1 MKHRKR
7 PDRYTRAAVIAVMA
21 VLLCGKLPVYA
32 SQDTFPEGMTEAEQ
46 EQLLDEMYGDIAED
60 EEFSPEEAVTPED
73 VPVYERKDILTDEE
87 AAALIQGMLPEDV
100 DLETF
105 VQNYEEKI
113 LPLADYY
120 QTYDVTRGMYQ
131 YIFPGGKSLSLS
143 LPIGAWSN
151 QAVVLAPEEGVILSG
166 LLKDGERLTEEPGED
181 GAYFFRETGQYAF
194 IAYEEDS
201 DSRAYISGSF
211 RIADVKQPVT
221 DSFLWA
227 PEGYSVGTV
236 TVDGREISSIAVR
249 DDRYL
254 LLEEDGLYDITF
266 FSRLAG
272 RGIPQTYRVMLVRDT
287 TPPIIQWEGDIQ
299 NGRFFGD
306 VRFSVPEPDTEVSIW
321 FNGQPAI
328 AESHIIG
335 AAGNYYI
342 VASDPTGNE
351 RKYSFVLEQT
361 LRIPKEII
369 IGGAGVL
376 AVVTLVM
383 IMTGKWIGR
392 VR

>member
-1 MKHRKR
+1 MKRRKR
-7 PDRYTRAAVIAVMA
+7 PCWYTRAYAIAA
-21 VLLCGKLPVYA
+21 IIVLLCGKLHVLA
-32 SQDTFPEGMTEAEQ
+32 SQDAFPEGMTEAEQ
-46 EQLLDEMYGDIAED
+46 QQLLEEMYGDIAAD
-60 EEFSPEEAVTPED
+60 EEFSADGESSSEE
-73 VPVYERKDILTDEE
+73 VPAYERKDILTDEE
-87 AAALIQGMLPEDV
+87 AAALIQGMLPEEV

-113 LPLADYY
+113 LPLADFY
-120 QTYDVTRGMYQ
+120 QAYDVTSGMYQ
-131 YIFPGGKSLSLS
+131 YIFPGGKALSLS

-151 QAVVLAPEEGVILSG
+151 QAVVLAPGEGIVLSG
-166 LLKDGERLTEEPGED
+166 LMKDGERVTEVPGED

-194 IAYEEDS
+194 AAFEEDS

-227 PEGYSVGTV
+227 PEGYSVGAV
-236 TVDGREISSIAVR
+236 TVDGRDVSSLAAR

-254 LLEEDGLYDITF
+254 QMDADGLYDITF
-266 FSRLAG
+266 FSRSTA

-287 TPPIIQWEGDIQ
+287 TPPVIQWEGDIQ

-361 LRIPKEII
+361 MRIPREIV
-369 IGGAGVL
+369 IGGAAVL
-376 AVVTLVM
+376 AVILLIM
-383 IMTGKWIGR
+383 ILTGKWIGR